1 MLVVDAE
8 LPEKPGAS
16 TGSTAGWRPRP
27 IQAGNELRKAGVPCT
42 AGGGGTLRAPPAL
55 CASIQKNTLNS
66 HQGRS
71 GTQKAY
77 RQKRWHEMTGFTGKL
92 RKRLVQWSH
101 GIGPRG
107 RLLEWSGRTTGAG
120 LTVPVAHELLRI
132 PHAMAP
138 VDAALPVTV
147 WPATGDVAGAT
158 RFWISLSAYAT
169 LFFFAL
175 FCKPDPPID
184 TGDCPAQQ
192 LAGHREISTARRRH
206 ESGENSDGGG
216 CRPIWSRRASS
227 TGRTSLHILHE
238 GMD

>member
-1 MLVVDAE
+1 MQDTTEPQKSPSRDGARLPLGVVASSTLWPSLAGGAALPPAAYPGRAGAGYALESDTYTTRQHACSGRGVTAQ

-92 RKRLVQWSH
+92 RKRLVQ
-101 GIGPRG
+101 
-107 RLLEWSGRTTGAG
+107 
-120 LTVPVAHELLRI
+120 
-132 PHAMAP
+132 
-138 VDAALPVTV
+138 
-147 WPATGDVAGAT
+147 
-158 RFWISLSAYAT
+158 
-169 LFFFAL
+169 
-175 FCKPDPPID
+175 
-184 TGDCPAQQ
+184 
-192 LAGHREISTARRRH
+192 
-206 ESGENSDGGG
+206 
-216 CRPIWSRRASS
+216 
-227 TGRTSLHILHE
+227 
-238 GMD
+238 